1 MRIRVLAMQGPTST
15 VHIMEPKRSGGWIG
29 RLSNEDTRSSN
40 ARTRSAS
47 TLFGATELRL
57 VNRSLRQ

>member
-1 MRIRVLAMQGPTST
+1 MRTRALAMQGSAST

-29 RLSNEDTRSSN
+29 RLSNEDTCSSN

-47 TLFGATELRL
+47 TFFGATELRRL
-57 VNRSLRQ
+57 NRSL